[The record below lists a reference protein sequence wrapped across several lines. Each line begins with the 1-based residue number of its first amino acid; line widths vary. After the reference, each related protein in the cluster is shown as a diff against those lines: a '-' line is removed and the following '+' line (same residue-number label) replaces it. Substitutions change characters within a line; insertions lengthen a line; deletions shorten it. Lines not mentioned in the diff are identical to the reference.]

1 MDMEILKGQDGKP
14 SLTAHIMSMGTV
26 ICLLKLLLSGVTLG
40 PLVFAPFSGGDFAAA
55 FGALAAFYWAKR
67 NVEIKK

>member
-1 MDMEILKGQDGKP
+1 MEILKGQDGKP
-14 SLTAHIMSMGTV
+14 SLTAHIMVLGTS
-26 ICLLKLLLSGVTLG
+26 ICLLKLLLGGVILG
-40 PLVFAPFSGGDFAAA
+40 PVVFSAFSGADFATS